1 MKQDEEPGART
12 PPLAGASSRKGVLR
26 RLLDGL
32 APGSRPAGRVRGE
45 TPAPGGRGRLGRYR
59 ILHRLGQG
67 GMGVVFAAED
77 ESLGRRV
84 AVKTIAEPDE
94 SARKR
99 FRREARAAAGVNH
112 PNVCQVYEIGED
124 AGQLFI
130 AMELLEGES
139 LTDRLARGP
148 LPTAEAIALG
158 RGILGALHALHATG
172 IVHRDLKPSN
182 VHLTPHGVKLL
193 DFGLARPLPK
203 ELTQS
208 LETGTELTR
217 PGLLVGTPRYM
228 SPEQILGHEIDART
242 DLFSAAAILYEAVA
256 GRPAFQGA
264 TVVEVLS
271 ATLHEQPPA
280 LAGDAA
286 VVALDRVLRRA
297 LAKTPVDRPSS
308 AAEMTAEMERIAAGG
323 TPPATSVARPLTR
336 LVVLPFRLLRPDPE
350 IDFLSFALP
359 DAVAASLAGLPS
371 VVIRS
376 GAAAARFAT
385 DAPDLKALA
394 SQADVDRV
402 LMGTLLRAGDQLR
415 ATAQLVEAPGG
426 TLVSS
431 QTLQAPLGDVFRLQD
446 ELAQRIVE
454 SLSPSLAERDERRRG
469 APASA
474 RAYEFYLRANEVVRD
489 WSHVAVARDLYRQCV
504 DEDPSFAP
512 AWAGLGRC
520 HRLLA
525 KYYLDHPEGNLARA
539 DEAFRHALDLDP
551 ALPLAHKLFAHR
563 EAEAGHAQGAMVR
576 LLGLASTTRN
586 DPEIFA
592 GLVHACRYCGL
603 LEASEA
609 AHREARRLDPHVSTS
624 AVYTWWARGDMAR
637 VLAETSDAGDSELRT
652 MALEALGRPD
662 EARES
667 LRGNPAT
674 AQVPVFAAILRALL
688 ALLDRSP
695 DAADRFAELAA
706 AHTDPEALFMYGA
719 CQARVGDSARALRTL
734 VAAVEGGFTVPQA
747 LRDHPWLEPLREAS
761 AFEPLVARAQAARAE
776 AERAFRDAG
785 GPALLGM
792 HAGGAGGREAPPAR
806 EGPSPDAPR
815 P

>member
-1 MKQDEEPGART
+1 MDQDEEAGART
-12 PPLAGASSRKGVLR
+12 PPLAGGASSRKGVLR

-32 APGSRPAGRVRGE
+32 APGSRLAIRRGIRGD
-45 TPAPGGRGRLGRYR
+45 TPPPDSSRALDRLGRYR

-77 ESLGRRV
+77 ESLGRKV

-124 AGQLFI
+124 GGQLFI

-139 LTDRLARGP
+139 LASRLARGP
-148 LPTAEAIALG
+148 LPTAEATTLG
-158 RGILGALHALHATG
+158 SGILGALQALHATG

-182 VHLTPHGVKLL
+182 VFLTPHGVKLL

-208 LETGTELTR
+208 LEAGTELTR

-228 SPEQILGHEIDART
+228 APEQVLGHEVDART
-242 DLFSAAAILYEAVA
+242 DLFSAAAILYEAIA
-256 GRPAFQGA
+256 GRPAFLGT

-297 LAKTPVDRPSS
+297 LAKRPADRPAS
-308 AAEMTAEMERIAAGG
+308 AAEMAAEIDQIAAAG

-350 IDFLSFALP
+350 IDFLSFALA
-359 DAVAASLAGLPS
+359 DAVSASLAGLPS

-376 GAAAARFAT
+376 SAAAARFAS
-385 DAPDLKALA
+385 DSPDLKALA
-394 SQADVDRV
+394 AQADVDRV
-402 LMGTLLRAGDQLR
+402 LMGTILRAGEQLR
-415 ATAQLVEAPGG
+415 ATAQLVEAPAG

-431 QTLQAPLGDVFRLQD
+431 QTLQVPLGDVFRLQD

-454 SLSPSLAERDERRRG
+454 SLSPSLSEREGRRRG

-525 KYYLDHPEGNLARA
+525 KYYLDRPEENLARA
-539 DEAFRHALDLDP
+539 DEAFRRALELDP
-551 ALPLAHKLFAHR
+551 ALPVAHKLFAHR
-563 EAEAGHAQGAMVR
+563 EAETGRARDAMVR
-576 LLGLASTTRN
+576 LLGLARSTRN

-609 AHREARRLDPHVSTS
+609 AHREARRLDPHISTS
-624 AVYTWWARGDMAR
+624 VVYTWWARGDMAR
-637 VLAETSDAGDSELRT
+637 VLAETSDVADSELRT
-652 MALEALGRPD
+652 MALEALGRED
-662 EARES
+662 EARKS
-667 LRGNPAT
+667 LHAT
-674 AQVPVFAAILRALL
+674 PVSALVPVFAAIVRALL
-688 ALLDRSP
+688 ALVDRSP
-695 DAADRFAELAA
+695 DAAEAFAELAA
-706 AHTDPEALFMYGA
+706 THTDPEALFMYGA
-719 CQARVGDSARALRTL
+719 CQARVGDAAHALPTL
-734 VAAVEGGFTVPQA
+734 VACVEGGFTVPQA
-747 LRDHPWLEPLREAS
+747 LRDHPWLAPLRETS
-761 AFEPLVARAQAARAE
+761 TFGLLVARAEAARDE
-776 AERAFRDAG
+776 AERAFRAAG
-785 GPALLGM
+785 GPALLG
-792 HAGGAGGREAPPAR
+792 A
-806 EGPSPDAPR
+806 
-815 P
+815 

>member
-1 MKQDEEPGART
+1 MDQDEEPGART
-12 PPLAGASSRKGVLR
+12 PPLAGGASTRKGVLR

-32 APGSRPAGRVRGE
+32 APGSRPAIRRGIRGD
-45 TPAPGGRGRLGRYR
+45 TPPPDSSPARARLGRYR

-84 AVKTIAEPDE
+84 AVKTITEPDE

-124 AGQLFI
+124 GGQLFI

-139 LTDRLARGP
+139 LADRLSRGP
-148 LPTAEAIALG
+148 LPTAEAIVLG
-158 RGILGALHALHATG
+158 RSTLGALQALHATG

-182 VHLTPHGVKLL
+182 VFLTPHGVKLL
-193 DFGLARPLPK
+193 DFGLARPLPG

-208 LETGTELTR
+208 IETGTELTR

-228 SPEQILGHEIDART
+228 APEQVLGHEVDART
-242 DLFSAAAILYEAVA
+242 DLFSAAAILYEAVS
-256 GRPAFQGA
+256 GRPAFLGA

-280 LAGDAA
+280 LAGDAT
-286 VVALDRVLRRA
+286 VVALDRILRRA
-297 LAKTPVDRPSS
+297 LAKRPADRPAS
-308 AAEMTAEMERIAAGG
+308 AEKMAEEMEQIAAAG
-323 TPPATSVARPLTR
+323 TPAVTSVARPLTR

-350 IDFLSFALP
+350 IDFLSFALA
-359 DAVAASLAGLPS
+359 DAVSASLAGLPS

-376 GAAAARFAT
+376 SAASARFAS
-385 DAPDLKALA
+385 DSPDLKALA
-394 SQADVDRV
+394 TQADVDRV
-402 LMGTLLRAGDQLR
+402 LMGTLLRAGEQLR
-415 ATAQLVEAPGG
+415 ATAQLVEAPAG

-454 SLSPSLAERDERRRG
+454 SLSPSLSEREGRRRG

-512 AWAGLGRC
+512 AWVALGRC

-525 KYYLDHPEGNLARA
+525 KYYLDRPEENLARA
-539 DEAFRHALDLDP
+539 DEAYRRALELDP
-551 ALPLAHKLFAHR
+551 ASPVAHKLLAHR
-563 EAEAGHAQGAMVR
+563 EAETGRARDAMVR
-576 LLGLASTTRN
+576 LLGLARSTHN

-609 AHREARRLDPHVSTS
+609 AHREARRLDPHISTS
-624 AVYTWWARGDMAR
+624 VVYTWWARGDMAR

-652 MALEALGRPD
+652 MALEALGRQD
-662 EARES
+662 EARKS
-667 LRGNPAT
+667 LHAT
-674 AQVPVFAAILRALL
+674 PVAALVPVWAAIVRALL
-688 ALLDRSP
+688 ALVDRSP
-695 DAADRFAELAA
+695 DAAEAFAELAQ

-719 CQARVGDSARALRTL
+719 CQARVGDTARALPTL

-747 LRDHPWLEPLREAS
+747 LRDHPWLAPLRETPTFGA
-761 AFEPLVARAQAARAE
+761 LVARAEAARSE
-776 AERAFRDAG
+776 AEEAFRAAG
-785 GPALLGM
+785 GPALLGLP
-792 HAGGAGGREAPPAR
+792 GGGPGGHEAPPA
-806 EGPSPDAPR
+806 PVSSS
-815 P
+815 

>member
-1 MKQDEEPGART
+1 MNQDDDPGART
-12 PPLAGASSRKGVLR
+12 PPLDSGTSSRKGVLR
-26 RLLDGL
+26 RLLEGL
-32 APGSRPAGRVRGE
+32 APGSRPAHRREPRGE
-45 TPAPGGRGRLGRYR
+45 APAPASPDGPGRLGRYR

-84 AVKTIAEPDE
+84 AVKTITEPDE

-124 AGQLFI
+124 SGQLFI

-139 LTDRLARGP
+139 LTERLSRGP

-158 RGILGALHALHATG
+158 RGVLGALQALHATG

-182 VHLTPHGVKLL
+182 VFLTPHGVKLL

-228 SPEQILGHEIDART
+228 APEQVLGHEVDSRT
-242 DLFSAAAILYEAVA
+242 DLFSAAAILYEALS
-256 GRPAFQGA
+256 GRPAFLGT

-280 LAGDAA
+280 LAGDSA
-286 VVALDRVLRRA
+286 VVAFDRLLRRA
-297 LAKTPVDRPSS
+297 LAKRPDDRPPS
-308 AAEMTAEMERIAAGG
+308 AAEMAEEMEQIAAGG
-323 TPPATSVARPLTR
+323 TPPAASVARPLTR

-350 IDFLSFALP
+350 IDFLSFALA
-359 DAVAASLAGLPS
+359 DAVSATLAGLPS

-376 GAAAARFAT
+376 SAAAARIAT
-385 DAPDLKALA
+385 DTPDLKALA
-394 SQADVDRV
+394 AQADVDRV
-402 LMGTLLRAGDQLR
+402 LMGTLLRAGPQLR
-415 ATAQLVEAPGG
+415 ATAQLVEAPAG
-426 TLVSS
+426 TLVCS
-431 QTLQAPLGDVFRLQD
+431 QTLQAPLGDVFQLQD

-454 SLSPSLAERDERRRG
+454 SLSPSLSQREGRRRG

-474 RAYEFYLRANEVVRD
+474 RAYEFFLRANEVVRD

-512 AWAGLGRC
+512 AWASLGRC

-525 KYYLDHPEGNLARA
+525 KYYLDRPEENLARA
-539 DEAFRHALDLDP
+539 DEAFRRALDLDP
-551 ALPLAHKLFAHR
+551 ELPVAHKLFAHR
-563 EAEAGHAQGAMVR
+563 EAETGRARDAMVR
-576 LLGLASTTRN
+576 LLGLARSIRN
-586 DPEIFA
+586 DPEIYA
-592 GLVHACRYCGL
+592 GLVHAGRYCGL

-609 AHREARRLDPHVSTS
+609 AHREARRLDPHISTS
-624 AVYTWWARGDMAR
+624 VVYTWWARGDMAR
-637 VLAETSDAGDSELRT
+637 VLAETSDVGDSELRT

-662 EARES
+662 EARKS
-667 LRGNPAT
+667 LHTPPEA
-674 AQVPVFAAILRALL
+674 ALVPMFAAILRALT
-688 ALLDRSP
+688 ALVDRSP
-695 DAADRFAELAA
+695 KAAEIFAELAA
-706 AHTDPEALFMYGA
+706 THTDPEALFMYGA
-719 CQARVGDSARALRTL
+719 CQARLGDTLRALPTL
-734 VAAVEGGFTVPQA
+734 VASVDGGFTVPEA
-747 LRDHPWLEPLREAS
+747 LRNHPWLASLRDDAAFAALVGQAEAS
-761 AFEPLVARAQAARAE
+761 RRQ
-776 AERAFRDAG
+776 AERAFREAG
-785 GPALLGM
+785 GPALLGF
-792 HAGGAGGREAPPAR
+792 
-806 EGPSPDAPR
+806 
-815 P
+815 